1 MTNSSAEALWAKYTA
16 ATGTDTS
23 YTVWAFGAP
32 DDAVLATKLA
42 LLVRDGPKRATTSL
56 AAEYDEDDEPLPRAG
71 QHSVVLD
78 GDGVAVCI
86 IRTSAVEIRVFG
98 EVDDQFAWD
107 EGEGDRS
114 LEFWRRVH
122 VEAFSRDGFVV
133 EESTPVVL
141 ERFEL
146 VWPQDGD

>member
-1 MTNSSAEALWAKYTA
+1 M
-16 ATGTDTS
+16 
-23 YTVWAFGAP
+23 
-32 DDAVLATKLA
+32 
-42 LLVRDGPKRATTSL
+42 
-56 AAEYDEDDEPLPRAG
+56 
-71 QHSVVLD
+71 
-78 GDGVAVCI
+78 CI

-146 VWPQDGD
+146 VWPQGGD